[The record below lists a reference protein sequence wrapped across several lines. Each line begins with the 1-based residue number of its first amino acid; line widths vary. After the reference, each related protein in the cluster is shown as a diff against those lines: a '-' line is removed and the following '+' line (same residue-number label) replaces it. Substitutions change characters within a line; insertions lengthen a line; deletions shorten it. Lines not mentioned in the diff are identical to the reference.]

1 MYIRL
6 SVRVTCFLL
15 FEALVEDWHVKRVA
29 SWNIVLNLITVT
41 AVYIYEK
48 WCYFIW
54 QTPSC
59 FIVHLCHLCW
69 FCVQCFTVQV
79 KQAIEMLVFYFGVPL
94 LSVLP
99 GHSGVFIPATTAN
112 DLRFRRIFYPRLYLL
127 QLFSYLNSWE
137 RASIFPFEC
146 SVLNKGTT
154 DTIFITSLVW
164 RGRWLNP
171 GPKALE
177 ASTLPLGYRG
187 GGAIEMFFSL
197 ILTYVCCPDMTR
209 RKSKLTC
216 ETCCLWFRRH
226 FVWPSLFQ
234 SSCSE

>member
-1 MYIRL
+1 MDKYQTITYYYIIFLTARIQFLYTLNMWLFYDTVINMCLTYSIVNLYVYMYIRL

-99 GHSGVFIPATTAN
+99 GHSGFFIPATTAN
-112 DLRFRRIFYPRLYLL
+112 DLRLRRIFYPRLYPL
-127 QLFSYLNSWE
+127 QLFSYLN
-137 RASIFPFEC
+137 PFEC

-154 DTIFITSLVW
+154 GTIL
-164 RGRWLNP
+164 
-171 GPKALE
+171 
-177 ASTLPLGYRG
+177 
-187 GGAIEMFFSL
+187 
-197 ILTYVCCPDMTR
+197 
-209 RKSKLTC
+209 
-216 ETCCLWFRRH
+216 
-226 FVWPSLFQ
+226 
-234 SSCSE
+234 